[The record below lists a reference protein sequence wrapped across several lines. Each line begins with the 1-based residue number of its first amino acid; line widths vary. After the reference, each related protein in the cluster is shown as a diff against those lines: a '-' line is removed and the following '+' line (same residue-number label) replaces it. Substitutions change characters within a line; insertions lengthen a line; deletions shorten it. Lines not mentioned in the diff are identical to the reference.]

1 MIDLFKKEI
10 ATFFCS
16 AMGYLVVSV
25 FLVATWLLIWVIPSE
40 YNVIY
45 GGYATLSPLFDIA
58 PWIYLFLVPAI
69 SMRLIAEERRQGT
82 LELLLIR
89 PQPAWRIV
97 VAKYAAGLTLVLA
110 SIAPTLVYVS
120 VVCSLGAPQGN
131 IDMGGTIGS
140 YLALILLA
148 ATYMSAGVF
157 ASSIT
162 SNQIVAFI
170 VGAALCA
177 FIYVGFDMVAAL
189 SPQSDWGAAL
199 MWLGLAEH
207 YSSVSRGV
215 LDVQDG
221 VYFMSVCAI
230 FISVTSLTLSRDRGR
245 WRSFA
250 SVTGV
255 AVIACVASSFFHF
268 RLDLTSEKRYTL
280 SDVSI
285 GYADSL
291 SHPVSVKLY
300 LDGELNPGF
309 RRLRRQTIELC
320 RELSYASSK
329 GVRVATEDPSEMEKG
344 ESREFA
350 LELSKNGLSGI
361 PVFETKEDG
370 QKTRTVVYPFAKVS
384 IGDNSTWINLLENV
398 QGLSGEESLNRSIE
412 GIEYKLTDAIARLS
426 RPSTPKIAFLE
437 GHGELDEYDVL
448 DATDELA
455 KYFEVDRGQIGSDAS
470 ILNPYKVLIIAKP
483 TKPFPEKDKYAI
495 DQYVMRGGRVLWLLD
510 AVDITLDSLRN
521 SSQTVGLPL
530 DLNLDDML
538 FVYGIRM
545 RPTVIEDMNCGM
557 VPISVPS
564 SDGQSRIVPMPWL
577 WGPLMAT
584 NTRNPVSR
592 NVNFIHGDFT
602 SPIDT
607 VGEGLG
613 LIRTPLLRTSA
624 HSRVSSAPVVAE
636 LSSMHRK
643 QNPADFPI
651 PHLTTA
657 ILEEG
662 KFQSVFSHRRV
673 PDNISG
679 AHRAAESETEDS
691 KMIFVGDGDIIR
703 NAVRFKNTDNPTV
716 VPLGYDDITRQ
727 TYGNKAF
734 IVNAVQYLADDKG
747 LMALRNRTFTLRLL
761 DRQKISDGTTAYKV
775 AALCA
780 PLAMIA
786 IFGLSIALFR
796 RHKFANSKN

>member
-398 QGLSGEESLNRSIE
+398 QGLSGDESLNRSIE

-455 KYFEVDRGQIGSDAS
+455 KYFEV
-470 ILNPYKVLIIAKP
+470 
-483 TKPFPEKDKYAI
+483 
-495 DQYVMRGGRVLWLLD
+495 
-510 AVDITLDSLRN
+510 
-521 SSQTVGLPL
+521 
-530 DLNLDDML
+530 
-538 FVYGIRM
+538 
-545 RPTVIEDMNCGM
+545 
-557 VPISVPS
+557 
-564 SDGQSRIVPMPWL
+564 
-577 WGPLMAT
+577 
-584 NTRNPVSR
+584 
-592 NVNFIHGDFT
+592 
-602 SPIDT
+602 
-607 VGEGLG
+607 
-613 LIRTPLLRTSA
+613 
-624 HSRVSSAPVVAE
+624 
-636 LSSMHRK
+636 
-643 QNPADFPI
+643 
-651 PHLTTA
+651 
-657 ILEEG
+657 
-662 KFQSVFSHRRV
+662 
-673 PDNISG
+673 
-679 AHRAAESETEDS
+679 
-691 KMIFVGDGDIIR
+691 
-703 NAVRFKNTDNPTV
+703 
-716 VPLGYDDITRQ
+716 
-727 TYGNKAF
+727 
-734 IVNAVQYLADDKG
+734 
-747 LMALRNRTFTLRLL
+747 
-761 DRQKISDGTTAYKV
+761 
-775 AALCA
+775 
-780 PLAMIA
+780 
-786 IFGLSIALFR
+786 
-796 RHKFANSKN
+796 